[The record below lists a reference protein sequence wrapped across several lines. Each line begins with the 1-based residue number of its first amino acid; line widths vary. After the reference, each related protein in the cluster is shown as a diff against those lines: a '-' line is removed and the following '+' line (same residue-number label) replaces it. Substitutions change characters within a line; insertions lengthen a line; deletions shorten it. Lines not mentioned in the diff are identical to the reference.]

1 MKAHAVAQMHQTQN
15 FNCKDAVSFHAFAL
29 KPRQM
34 KGSDSCWK
42 EKVRVVSECSD
53 DVVLE

>member
-34 KGSDSCWK
+34 KDSDSCWK